1 MYSAPVS
8 SCNENTAGVLARNL
22 IDAAVSYGGT
32 PTSVRDYIT
41 NSKGVVINYVIIL
54 GVGGRL
60 ADAKGRLPKKKHYKL
75 GFLAEPRLTPPPLL
89 TWALLSGH
97 FTRFKRFPGN
107 LGGTFR

>member
-41 NSKGVVINYVIIL
+41 NSKGAVINYVIIL
-54 GVGGRL
+54 G
-60 ADAKGRLPKKKHYKL
+60 
-75 GFLAEPRLTPPPLL
+75 
-89 TWALLSGH
+89 
-97 FTRFKRFPGN
+97 
-107 LGGTFR
+107 